1 MNWTLIDFNQQY
13 NNCSHSVK
21 RTEILF
27 ALKLGFMLEKS
38 TPLGGT
44 HIETE
49 YGDRMDRI
57 TYQQVND

>member
-1 MNWTLIDFNQQY
+1 MQQY

-44 HIETE
+44 HIETG
-49 YGDRMDRI
+49 YGDRMDKI